1 MISSH
6 SWPTRKMRSL
16 HQRLDRGPTGDEVR
30 VFSARWDRKRCRMG
44 ESWMG
49 QRRCDCLPPGLLSK
63 SGPARAGNLLA
74 NSRGCGVL
82 ARARCAR
89 VVSISGRNETK
100 GRPRRYLSGVGAN
113 HGTLRPGESEKILC
127 AVVCFIVSTEM

>member
-1 MISSH
+1 
-6 SWPTRKMRSL
+6 
-16 HQRLDRGPTGDEVR
+16 
-30 VFSARWDRKRCRMG
+30 MG

-49 QRRCDCLPPGLLSK
+49 QRRCDRLPPGLLSK

-100 GRPRRYLSGVGAN
+100 GGPRRYLSGVGAD

-127 AVVCFIVSTEM
+127 GVVCFVVSTEHVLAASWARITSKGRPGRRQRTNPNDTLMEL